1 MRVSRETFDNHRNAI
16 LDAAG
21 RLFRSHGVDRVS
33 LAEVS
38 REAGL
43 THGAFYGHY
52 PSKIALIEASCRE
65 ALRLGAETW
74 RRRAATARLS
84 GDSGLDAI
92 ISAYLSRGHRDGPEQ
107 GCALA
112 AIGQE
117 LSRGDEASRRALD
130 EGVAGLTEVLV
141 EEVGLLRPELVSD
154 RRERVAQGVLAA
166 MAGGLMVSRCIADP
180 LKSEAALFAARAAA
194 QAAARAPAL

>member
-1 MRVSRETFDNHRNAI
+1 MRVSRETFDKHRNAI

-21 RLFRSHGVDRVS
+21 RLFRGHGVDRVS

-43 THGAFYGHY
+43 THGAFYGHF
-52 PSKIALIEASCRE
+52 PSKTALVEASCRE
-65 ALRLGAETW
+65 TLRLGAGNW
-74 RRRAATARLS
+74 RRRAAVARSS
-84 GDSGLDAI
+84 GGDGLDAI
-92 ISAYLSRGHRDGPEQ
+92 ISAYLSESHRDGPEQ

-117 LSRGDEASRRALD
+117 LSRGDQASRRALD
-130 EGVAGLTEVLV
+130 EGVAGLTEVLA
-141 EEVGLLRPELVSD
+141 EEVGLLRPELALPA
-154 RRERVAQGVLAA
+154 RERVAQGILAA

-180 LKSEAALFAARAAA
+180 LKSTAALLAARAVAHTAA
-194 QAAARAPAL
+194 YVSTP